1 MEVNRGEMKFVR
13 RKEVSLES
21 FYEKIIELRFTACY
35 IRKISTLIEIFK
47 IQSL

>member
-1 MEVNRGEMKFVR
+1 MKFVR